1 MKPLLTEKPERIQPP
16 AALNQVGEE
25 PHDGV
30 KGGREV
36 EAEGDG
42 VSLRLNQRLHTS
54 VNPFALLDKPYTY
67 L

>member
-1 MKPLLTEKPERIQPP
+1 
-16 AALNQVGEE
+16 
-25 PHDGV
+25 
-30 KGGREV
+30 
-36 EAEGDG
+36 